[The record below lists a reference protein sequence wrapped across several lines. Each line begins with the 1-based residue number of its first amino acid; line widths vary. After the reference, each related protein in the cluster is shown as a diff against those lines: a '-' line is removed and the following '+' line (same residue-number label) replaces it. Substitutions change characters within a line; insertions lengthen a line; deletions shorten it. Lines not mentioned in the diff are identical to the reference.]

1 MNLMRRDNPSL
12 PEDYYVNSF
21 ISGLTDYIQA
31 HLQCHKP
38 EDMQSA
44 IWLARRMEMAAPKKT
59 YNNTPYTARRQVH
72 FESVKPVNT
81 SPASVIQEAVQ
92 KNLCYKCREPWFP
105 GHKKVCK
112 MSQKAQIQALQADET
127 DYVYITEDTD
137 SEEETDL
144 KKVELQLS
152 MHALNGKKTKRHT
165 FTLAINIGG
174 HIANALVDTGST
186 TTFMTPTFA
195 AATSCSL
202 IPSKKMQV
210 TVANGAIL
218 WTEFTCYNCEYNIQ
232 GAQFQS
238 DFRILHLKGYDI
250 ILGADWVYEQS
261 PVTLDYKKMTLK
273 VTTSEGTEVTFNDD
287 SLPTVSS
294 IPDSYHLHRLLLDS
308 VCGAVLF
315 IKPVQQEQKQP
326 IPQSPQI
333 QQLLKDYSALFS
345 EPKTL
350 PPQRDC
356 DHSIP
361 LIPGAKV
368 VNQRPY
374 RLPHHQKTAMET
386 ICTDLI
392 QKGIIRDSSSPYSS
406 LVILI
411 KKKDHTWR
419 KCVDF
424 RKLNF
429 QTIKN
434 KYPIPIIEDLLDELH
449 GANYFSKIDL
459 RSGYHQI
466 RMKEE
471 DISKTAFT
479 THQGHYEYVVMP
491 FGLTNAPATFQQ
503 LMNSVLA
510 TVLRKFALVFFD
522 DILIY
527 SKSLPEHVTHLEQV
541 FHLLQKNRLYAKME
555 KCTFA
560 QQQVEYLGHII
571 TQAGVA
577 TDPQKIQ
584 AILQWPAPENITQLR
599 SFLGL
604 TGYYRRFV
612 KHYGLICKPLFD
624 SLKKDNFQWKEEQ
637 ANAFQKLKEAMTTSL
652 VLALP
657 NFSLPFMLE
666 ADASD
671 YGIGAVLMQKGQ
683 PISFLSKSIGPRSAG
698 LSTYDKE
705 AMAIIEALKKWK
717 HYFSASSL
725 IIKTDQQSLKYIQD
739 QKLTEGIQHKLLVKL
754 LGYNY
759 TVEYKK
765 GKENKVADA
774 LSRVKHR
781 VLSMFSSSAIPVWI
795 TEVIQSYKEDTK
807 CQELMQQLIVES
819 AWNPHVWFW

>member
-1 MNLMRRDNPSL
+1 
-12 PEDYYVNSF
+12 
-21 ISGLTDYIQA
+21 
-31 HLQCHKP
+31 
-38 EDMQSA
+38 
-44 IWLARRMEMAAPKKT
+44 
-59 YNNTPYTARRQVH
+59 
-72 FESVKPVNT
+72 
-81 SPASVIQEAVQ
+81 
-92 KNLCYKCREPWFP
+92 
-105 GHKKVCK
+105 
-112 MSQKAQIQALQADET
+112 
-127 DYVYITEDTD
+127 
-137 SEEETDL
+137 
-144 KKVELQLS
+144 
-152 MHALNGKKTKRHT
+152 
-165 FTLAINIGG
+165 
-174 HIANALVDTGST
+174 
-186 TTFMTPTFA
+186 
-195 AATSCSL
+195 
-202 IPSKKMQV
+202 
-210 TVANGAIL
+210 
-218 WTEFTCYNCEYNIQ
+218 
-232 GAQFQS
+232 
-238 DFRILHLKGYDI
+238 
-250 ILGADWVYEQS
+250 
-261 PVTLDYKKMTLK
+261 
-273 VTTSEGTEVTFNDD
+273 
-287 SLPTVSS
+287 
-294 IPDSYHLHRLLLDS
+294 
-308 VCGAVLF
+308 
-315 IKPVQQEQKQP
+315 
-326 IPQSPQI
+326 
-333 QQLLKDYSALFS
+333 
-345 EPKTL
+345 
-350 PPQRDC
+350 
-356 DHSIP
+356 
-361 LIPGAKV
+361 
-368 VNQRPY
+368 
-374 RLPHHQKTAMET
+374 
-386 ICTDLI
+386 
-392 QKGIIRDSSSPYSS
+392 
-406 LVILI
+406 
-411 KKKDHTWR
+411 
-419 KCVDF
+419 
-424 RKLNF
+424 
-429 QTIKN
+429 
-434 KYPIPIIEDLLDELH
+434 
-449 GANYFSKIDL
+449 
-459 RSGYHQI
+459 
-466 RMKEE
+466 
-471 DISKTAFT
+471 
-479 THQGHYEYVVMP
+479 MP